1 MISWDGEVSGDQD
14 LFLALAFYHCLSA
27 KIILPVRSQFYHLN
41 RKGTGGP
48 GKVSDGL

>member
-1 MISWDGEVSGDQD
+1 MISWGAEVSGDQD

-27 KIILPVRSQFYHLN
+27 KITFPVRSQFYHLN

-48 GKVSDGL
+48 GEVLDGL